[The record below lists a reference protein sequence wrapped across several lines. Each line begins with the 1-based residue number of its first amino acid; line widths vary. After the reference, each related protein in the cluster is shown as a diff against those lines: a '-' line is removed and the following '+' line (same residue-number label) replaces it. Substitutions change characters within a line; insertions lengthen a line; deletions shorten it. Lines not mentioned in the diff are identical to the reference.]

1 MAFEQE
7 QRLKIKMNTYVG
19 GRGEPG
25 SREPNQ
31 ETTTTT
37 REQKTKGFPWLLTM
51 QIQKMLGLYED
62 KMRGS
67 ISQLWQTERLEKI
80 FSACIPRCL
89 VFSHFFLCLDYFY
102 H

>member
-19 GRGEPG
+19 GREPG
-25 SREPNQ
+25 GRQPNQ
-31 ETTTTT
+31 QTTNAT
-37 REQKTKGFPWLLTM
+37 REQKTKAFPWLLTV
-51 QIQKMLGLYED
+51 QIQEMLGLYED

-80 FSACIPRCL
+80 LSAYIPRCL
-89 VFSHFFLCLDYFY
+89 VFSHFFLCMDYFY
-102 H
+102 Y